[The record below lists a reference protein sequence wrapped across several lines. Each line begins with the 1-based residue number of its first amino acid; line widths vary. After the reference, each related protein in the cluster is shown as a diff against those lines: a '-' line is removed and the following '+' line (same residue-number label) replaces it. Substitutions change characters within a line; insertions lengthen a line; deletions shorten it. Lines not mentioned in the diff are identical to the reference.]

1 MAKVVKLIAL
11 VNNKILLSEIE
22 EVGAEVGEPDC
33 KLINPVILT
42 TTEDKIT
49 VEEGKVILTKWLQSF
64 TKTNEFMIS
73 SDKILTIAD
82 PNTGILEKYGDLIK
96 KYRK

>member
-1 MAKVVKLIAL
+1 MSQIKIILL
-11 VNNKILLSEIE
+11 TNNKVLVSEIE

-33 KLINPVILT
+33 KLTNPVVLT

-49 VEEGKVILTKWLQSF
+49 VEEGKVVLTIWLQNF
-64 TKTNEFMIS
+64 TSTNEFMIS

-82 PNTGILEKYGDLIK
+82 PTADILEKYEDLIK
-96 KYRK
+96 NK

>member
-1 MAKVVKLIAL
+1 MSQIKLIVL
-11 VNNKILLSEIE
+11 MNNKVLVSEIE

-49 VEEGKVILTKWLQSF
+49 VEEGKVVLTKWLQSF
-64 TKTNEFMIS
+64 TRTNEFMMS

-82 PNTGILEKYGDLIK
+82 PTADILEKYEDLIK
-96 KYRK
+96 SK